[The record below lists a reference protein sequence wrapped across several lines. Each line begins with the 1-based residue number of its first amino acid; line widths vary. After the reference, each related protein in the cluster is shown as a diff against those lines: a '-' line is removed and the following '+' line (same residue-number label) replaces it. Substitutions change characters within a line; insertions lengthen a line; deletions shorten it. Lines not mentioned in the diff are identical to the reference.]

1 MNKTEFSKPDYTST
15 KNYHRL
21 EESPKPSISSNATA
35 KSANI
40 TGPSSSPESTSFKRS
55 MLPSARKYSP
65 QPPGGVKSS
74 RDSLNSSE
82 SNQSTSSNTRSSP
95 VHIKSDSTLSS
106 AQQHHQPASYH
117 HNHSRTPP
125 KYMPLS
131 QQEKSLMVA
140 RQLNSQRQ
148 QHLQLQQQH
157 QMKAASSASGSSTP
171 ASSPTASLPPKPVD
185 NKNARR
191 GGSLTRGENRYR
203 IQF

>member
-21 EESPKPSISSNATA
+21 EESPKSSSISNTTV
-35 KSANI
+35 KSANL
-40 TGPSSSPESTSFKRS
+40 TGPSSSSPESTSLKRS

-106 AQQHHQPASYH
+106 AQHHHQPSSYH

-131 QQEKSLMVA
+131 PQEKSLMVA

-157 QMKAASSASGSSTP
+157 QMKAASPSGSSTA

-185 NKNARR
+185 SKNTRR
-191 GGSLTRGENRYR
+191 SGSLTRGENRYR